1 MQLQATLRTI
11 TGKQVNAYRKKDMI
25 PGVLYGKHLSE
36 PISIFFEKNPFLKV
50 YKECGRSLPLE
61 IVGDGIN
68 QLVLIHTIDLHPVY
82 TTLSHV
88 DFLVVKKWEAV
99 HAHVELRFVGQSPVD
114 KNKTGR
120 VNQLLSSLEVVAD
133 PTKLPKY
140 IDVDMTALEN
150 VHDVLFIK
158 DLILPEWVKV
168 VQDAEQPVVTVV
180 SLGDENEWAGDSENA
195 AGVIPE
201 ESAAGKETKE

>member
-25 PGVLYGKHLSE
+25 PGVLYGKSLSE
-36 PISIFFEKNPFLKV
+36 PISIFFEKNPFLKA

-61 IVGDGIN
+61 IVGEGVN
-68 QLVLIHTIDLHPVY
+68 QLVLIHTIALHPVY

-99 HAHVELRFVGQSPVD
+99 HAHVELRFVGQSPAD

-120 VNQLLSSLEVVAD
+120 INQLLSSLEVVAD

-150 VHDVLFIK
+150 VHDVLFVK
-158 DLILPEWVKV
+158 DLVLPEWVKV
-168 VQDAEQPVVTVV
+168 TLDGDQAVVTVV
-180 SLGDENEWAGDSENA
+180 ALWDENEWAGTSENA
-195 AGVIPE
+195 AGVVPE
-201 ESAAGKETKE
+201 EPVATKETKE